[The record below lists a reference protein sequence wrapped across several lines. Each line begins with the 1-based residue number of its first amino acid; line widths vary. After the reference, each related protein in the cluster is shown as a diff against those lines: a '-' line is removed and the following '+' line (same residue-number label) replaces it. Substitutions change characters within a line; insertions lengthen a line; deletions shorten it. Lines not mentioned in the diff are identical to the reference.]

1 MERGGEGIGRLG
13 WRGERGGGEEGP
25 TMVET
30 GGETRIGEEVVVV
43 EETIGEVEGR
53 GDGVGKERVCRA

>member
-13 WRGERGGGEEGP
+13 WRGERGGGGGGP

-30 GGETRIGEEVVVV
+30 GGETRIGEEVVVE